1 VCSIWCGVGESER
14 EKRRALWVLENQMF
28 FYTTK
33 VKEWIEKE
41 DFDGD
46 QLNKEKTNKII
57 INIKNALMVTK
68 LNKRKDYR

>member
-1 VCSIWCGVGESER
+1 
-14 EKRRALWVLENQMF
+14 MF

>member
-1 VCSIWCGVGESER
+1 VGLGKVRER
-14 EKRRALWVLENQMF
+14 EEEGFVGFRKPTF

-33 VKEWIEKE
+33 VKEWIGKE